1 MDQLAPRARLLS
13 LIGLDTRLRPNHIS
27 NESGFA
33 GRKLLKPLHDAC
45 VRRIVLRTQ
54 FKGLEQASTC
64 RWKCSTDDSL
74 VKIASIWLAR
84 FSSASTAITNPR
96 LDRTSATAAA
106 IAEDACT
113 IASLLRSP
121 EAVRAAAPNA
131 SAQVSDAK
139 LIAPHRSA
147 A

>member
-54 FKGLEQASTC
+54 FKGLEQGVDLSME
-64 RWKCSTDDSL
+64 
-74 VKIASIWLAR
+74 V
-84 FSSASTAITNPR
+84 
-96 LDRTSATAAA
+96 LDRR
-106 IAEDACT
+106 
-113 IASLLRSP
+113 L
-121 EAVRAAAPNA
+121 VG
-131 SAQVSDAK
+131 
-139 LIAPHRSA
+139 
-147 A
+147 